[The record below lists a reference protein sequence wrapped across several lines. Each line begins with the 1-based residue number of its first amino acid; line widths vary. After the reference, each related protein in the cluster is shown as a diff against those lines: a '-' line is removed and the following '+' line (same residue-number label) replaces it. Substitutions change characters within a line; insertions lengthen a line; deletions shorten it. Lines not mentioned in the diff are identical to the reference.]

1 MENGHVAYV
10 SPQVLAEQNP
20 TRFRLIQ
27 RGANAMF
34 ETAVLGK
41 RTTLLWGAIM
51 GVVALAVLLGAGY
64 VLIA

>member
-1 MENGHVAYV
+1 LAYV
-10 SPQVLAEQNP
+10 SDKAPPNKTAPKLVLYNEEQI
-20 TRFRLIQ
+20 T
-27 RGANAMF
+27 MF

-64 VLIA
+64 VLIV